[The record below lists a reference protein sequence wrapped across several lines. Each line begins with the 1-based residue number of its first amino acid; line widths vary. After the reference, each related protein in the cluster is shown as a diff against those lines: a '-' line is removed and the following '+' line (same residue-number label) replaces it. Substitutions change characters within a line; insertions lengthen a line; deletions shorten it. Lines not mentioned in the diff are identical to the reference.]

1 MSRLVRRY
9 SWKFLGL
16 VLLIAVLSLVAP
28 YGWRHFLPQQ
38 AEHQI
43 TSHFGVPAH
52 LQSPTENVE
61 FTPSAPAMQ
70 TALPYQVAEAPPA
83 FELPDFPAH
92 QPTQLTEPTPASE
105 EPLETPTNPG
115 LEAFETPKQVAPTGP
130 VVAEQ
135 IDLDPS
141 LSELPTRTAPKF
153 DLELTS
159 PGSEEAP
166 PTETPAE
173 PSLPPASPLEPRTL
187 PDSADLPNQATI
199 RPEVHPDIPA
209 PPAHTSAGVWPY
221 PTALITQLRELAEEE
236 PSAAAWAQ
244 RTIVQL
250 EALAMINKLEV
261 PAVGAALDELHLLS
275 SQAKDIAAA
284 LPTDNQRS
292 RVLRVG
298 YAIVR
303 RIAIWQ
309 ITHAV
314 AFEAADRKT
323 AVPST
328 ADWSRCLTSLE
339 HKLATL
345 PGGSPWT
352 NYLRLEQA
360 KQKIGSAETSPAE
373 RRTLARDILR
383 RLNSTQFDANQGD
396 FAESPVFADLTRHLK
411 IWSDEPVDLVH
422 VLQSI
427 EDYERQD
434 LTAESTALSNVYQQ
448 LRWSPDARI
457 AELGE
462 TINMY
467 YRNAN
472 VRVAISAELVNRM
485 LPKEARQFEYVQ
497 DYIQGARVEG
507 NSEASTKLR
516 LVLLPDRLR
525 WRMGLEANGQVAS
538 DTSSTKGP
546 ATFYQNGVSSYRVRK
561 MLLVDRRGV
570 RMFNAEAEAQANNN
584 LLDYET
590 SYDGIPLLGSIARA
604 IAISQYDAAQDS
616 ARLEVEGKIQGRAT
630 SRIDQAVAEQL
641 KKGKENFQT
650 KLLEPMRKLQLEPTA
665 VDMETTHERL
675 IARYRLAG
683 HEQLSSHTPRP
694 QAPGDSLL
702 SVQVHETALNNIL
715 NRLNLSGR
723 RIELRELYRE
733 VTSVFSK
740 DVPPPPDDLP
750 EDVFVTFMDSDP
762 VRVDCDEGRVRLT
775 IRIESL
781 EHGKSKW
788 QNFTVRGYYA
798 PYSDQLDA
806 NLARDGVIELI
817 GSKLR
822 FGDQIA
828 LRGIFSRVL
837 SRNRKLNL
845 VNKQIA
851 MSPELQDQQVTQLVI
866 HDGWIGVALGPK
878 HPQRQT
884 IGPSMTTRP
893 AEGQRSR

>member
-16 VLLIAVLSLVAP
+16 VLLIAALSLVAP
-28 YGWRHFLPQQ
+28 SGWFYFLPGKSV
-38 AEHQI
+38 ANNDHLRL
-43 TSHFGVPAH
+43 FPAPAH
-52 LQSPTENVE
+52 LQDIGATVAFNPA
-61 FTPSAPAMQ
+61 TPAPAPY
-70 TALPYQVAEAPPA
+70 LPAENSFVELAPA
-83 FELPDFPAH
+83 FEVPAM
-92 QPTQLTEPTPASE
+92 PAEKTEPTPARAAS
-105 EPLETPTNPG
+105 LESPATG
-115 LEAFETPKQVAPTGP
+115 LEEFATPQQVAPTGP

-141 LSELPTRTAPKF
+141 LSEQPTRIAPKVE
-153 DLELTS
+153 LELST
-159 PGSEEAP
+159 PEPEVAP
-166 PTETPAE
+166 VPTEPSTP
-173 PSLPPASPLEPRTL
+173 SPTVPTEPRTL
-187 PDSADLPNQATI
+187 PDAADLPNQSTI
-199 RPEVHPDIPA
+199 KPEVQPDVPP
-209 PPAHTSAGVWPY
+209 PPANASAGAWPY
-221 PTALITQLRELAEEE
+221 PTALIAQLRELADAE
-236 PSAAAWAQ
+236 PSAAIWAQ
-244 RTIVQL
+244 QAIAEL
-250 EALAMINKLEV
+250 EALAMVERLDA
-261 PAVGAALDELHLLS
+261 PAVGTALDNLHKLAE
-275 SQAKDIAAA
+275 QAKGIAAP
-284 LPTDNQRS
+284 LPSDNQRS
-292 RVLRVG
+292 QVLRAG

-303 RIAIWQ
+303 RIAVWQ
-309 ITHAV
+309 VTHV
-314 AFEAADRKT
+314 AAYEAANRQIASPDT
-323 AVPST
+323 A
-328 ADWSRCLTSLE
+328 AWNQCLTTLE
-339 HKLATL
+339 QKLLTL
-345 PGGSPWT
+345 PGGAPWT

-360 KQKIGSAETSPAE
+360 RQKIASADTSAAD
-373 RRTLARDILR
+373 RRALARDILR
-383 RLNSTQFDANQGD
+383 RLNSTQFDATQGD
-396 FAESPVFADLTRHLK
+396 FAECEVFFDLTKHLK
-411 IWSDEPVDLVH
+411 AWADEPTDLVR

-427 EDYERQD
+427 EDYERQE
-434 LTAESTALSNVYQQ
+434 LTAESSALANAYQQ
-448 LRWSPDARI
+448 VRWSPDKNI

-462 TINMY
+462 TLNMY

-485 LPKEARQFEYVQ
+485 LPKEARQLEYVQ
-497 DYIQGARVEG
+497 DTIQGAYVEG
-507 NSEASTKLR
+507 NSEASTRLR

-525 WRMGLEANGQVAS
+525 WRMGLEAKGEVAS

-546 ATFYQNGVSSYRVRK
+546 ATFYQNGVSHYRVRK

-570 RMFNAEAEAQANNN
+570 RMFNAEAEAQANSN

-590 SYDGIPLLGSIARA
+590 SYDGIPLLGSLARA
-604 IAISQYDAAQDS
+604 IARSQYDAAQDS

-641 KKGKENFQT
+641 QKGKANFQT

-702 SVQVHETALNNIL
+702 SVQVHETAFNNIL
-715 NRLNLSGR
+715 DRLNLAGR
-723 RIELRELYRE
+723 RLELRELYKE
-733 VTSVFSK
+733 VTSIFTK
-740 DVPPPPDDLP
+740 DAPPPPEDLP
-750 EDVFVTFMDSDP
+750 EDVYVTFMQTDP

-775 IRIESL
+775 IRIEAL

-817 GSKLR
+817 GEKLR

-837 SRNRKLNL
+837 SRNRKLSL

-866 HDGWIGVALGPK
+866 HDGWMGVALGPK

-884 IGPSMTTRP
+884 LGPNMSSRP
-893 AEGQRSR
+893 GEAKRSR